1 MNIKIY
7 HSPGAF
13 STNFAYINISQVKP
27 LKHADHYAIQHYP
40 CHTNIHVDMSGGKKI
55 PFCKIELLDK
65 HNTD

>member
-27 LKHADHYAIQHYP
+27 LKHADHYAI
-40 CHTNIHVDMSGGKKI
+40 
-55 PFCKIELLDK
+55 
-65 HNTD
+65 